1 MKKDLNRLSIAPRA
15 IAATF
20 CFALLLLP
28 SLGASSNTQAS
39 GATASLPSVPDET
52 TPDTIP
58 PDGWGTIPTPDT
70 IPPDRWGAPPTPDTT
85 DTIPTPDT
93 WGAPPTP
100 DRWGTTPTPD
110 TTDTIPTPD
119 TWGAPPTP
127 DTTDTIPTPDTT
139 PP

>member
-1 MKKDLNRLSIAPRA
+1 MKKNLNRLSIAPRA

-39 GATASLPSVPDET
+39 GGTASLPSVPDET

-58 PDGWGTIPTPDT
+58 PDRWGTIPTPDT
-70 IPPDRWGAPPTPDTT
+70 IPPDRWGTNPTPDTPA
-85 DTIPTPDT
+85 TIPTPDR

-100 DRWGTTPTPD
+100 DFPGTTPTPD

-119 TWGAPPTP
+119 ITPPT
-127 DTTDTIPTPDTT
+127 DTAGTT
-139 PP
+139 P